1 MNTIRCL
8 IVIPLISLFVLS
20 CVNRKMT
27 GNIYDIFPESID
39 LHAGREV
46 AIKGYLSTIGRMTIM
61 DSIVIVQSYNSTHNF
76 YAYNINTGTLV
87 NKLVAYGRSNNESLW
102 ANMQNPYKD
111 NFVMYDISKSVL
123 GSIPLARIGDSAVIF
138 DRIVVQKESSFIYNP
153 DVNMISGGRFLFKGH
168 DITKNTVF
176 KITDKDFN
184 TLYDFGEVD
193 EVESKDKITPEL
205 IHMTQQGNIVT
216 NPDGTHFAYTSMCGD
231 MIRFFDCSR
240 EDHEPVEMAAYQYN
254 IPKFTVVDRSG
265 LKGAAMSESNV
276 VGVIASAFG
285 EDKFYML
292 HQSKTILDDAQK
304 RSGNTVLVFDL
315 SGKPLYMYK
324 LDKDVRFIS
333 YSRKTGSLI
342 GLSVNERD
350 EDVFIEFKLV

>member
-1 MNTIRCL
+1 MNTVKCL
-8 IVIPLISLFVLS
+8 ILIFLISLFVLS
-20 CVNRKMT
+20 CANRKTT
-27 GNIYDIFPESID
+27 GDIYDIFPESID

-61 DSIVIVQSYNSTHNF
+61 DSIAIVQSYNSTHNF
-76 YAYNINTGTLV
+76 YAYSINTGTLV

-102 ANMQNPYKD
+102 ANMQNSYKD
-111 NFVMYDISKSVL
+111 NFVMYDINKSVL
-123 GSIPLARIGDSAVIF
+123 GIIPLSRMSDSSVIF

-153 DVNMISGGRFLFKGH
+153 DVNMINGGRFLFKGH

-176 KITDKDFN
+176 KITDKNFN

-193 EVESKDKITPEL
+193 EVESKDKITTEFM
-205 IHMTQQGNIVT
+205 HMTQQGNIVI
-216 NPDGTHFAYTSMCGD
+216 NSDGTHFAYTSMCGD
-231 MIRFFDCSR
+231 IIRFFDCSR
-240 EDHEPVEMAAYQYN
+240 EDRAPVETAVYRYN
-254 IPKFTVVDRSG
+254 LPKFTVVDRNG
-265 LKGAAMSESNV
+265 LKGTAMSESNV
-276 VGVIASAFG
+276 VGVISSAFG

-324 LDKDVRFIS
+324 LDKDVQFIS

-342 GLSVNERD
+342 GLSVNERN
-350 EDVFIEFKLV
+350 EDVFVEFKLI

>member
-138 DRIVVQKESSFIYNP
+138 DRIVVQ
-153 DVNMISGGRFLFKGH
+153 FLGYH
-168 DITKNTVF
+168 V
-176 KITDKDFN
+176 
-184 TLYDFGEVD
+184 
-193 EVESKDKITPEL
+193 
-205 IHMTQQGNIVT
+205 
-216 NPDGTHFAYTSMCGD
+216 
-231 MIRFFDCSR
+231 
-240 EDHEPVEMAAYQYN
+240 
-254 IPKFTVVDRSG
+254 
-265 LKGAAMSESNV
+265 
-276 VGVIASAFG
+276 
-285 EDKFYML
+285 
-292 HQSKTILDDAQK
+292 
-304 RSGNTVLVFDL
+304 
-315 SGKPLYMYK
+315 
-324 LDKDVRFIS
+324 
-333 YSRKTGSLI
+333 
-342 GLSVNERD
+342 
-350 EDVFIEFKLV
+350 